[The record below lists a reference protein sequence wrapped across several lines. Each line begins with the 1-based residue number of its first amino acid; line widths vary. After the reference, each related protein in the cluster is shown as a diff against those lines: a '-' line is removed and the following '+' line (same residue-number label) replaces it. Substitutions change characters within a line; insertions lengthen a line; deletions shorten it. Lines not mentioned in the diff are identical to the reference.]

1 MRKQATALAAVVAA
15 SLALATCSK
24 APAGPGGGGGGGGGQ
39 TTATVSIPLT
49 DYGGNQQP
57 AYSPTVVVIP
67 AGGAV
72 TWKNNDTVAHTTTSD
87 TGIWNAP
94 LAAGDSYTRTFA
106 AAGTFT
112 FACSIHAAMTGR
124 VVVQ

>member
-1 MRKQATALAAVVAA
+1 MRRQATALAAVVAA

-24 APAGPGGGGGGGGGQ
+24 APAAPGGGGGGGGGG
-39 TTATVSIPLT
+39 TTATVSIPVT

-57 AYSPTVVVIP
+57 SYSPNVVTIP

-87 TGIWNAP
+87 TGIWNQSLP
-94 LAAGDSYTRTFA
+94 AGDSYTRTFA
-106 AAGTFT
+106 AAGTYP
-112 FACSIHAAMTGR
+112 FACTIHVGMTGR
-124 VVVQ
+124 VIVQ